1 MNSELI
7 WELALFVLVLVGLN
21 FFFHL
26 NITILGSLVL
36 TLGMFALFTAIRSLR
51 RRFAR

>member
-1 MNSELI
+1 MNSDII
-7 WELALFVLVLVGLN
+7 WEFGLLVLVLVGLN

-26 NITILGSLVL
+26 NIAILGSLVL